1 MYKYKYLKIEELYT
15 QEELEY
21 IKKISIY
28 QKDENVKYLDN
39 KIHKTTFNITEDV
52 KVKEQRHPYISKDF
66 NKIDEWAPEN
76 FTLETTTVWNFPN
89 RGSWA
94 THNPRYRGNWSPYVP
109 RNVILRYSCKGDVV
123 LDQFLGSGTTLIETI
138 LLERHG
144 IGVDINSSALEIAK
158 RNISFC
164 KTSKYE
170 PNIIKGDARNLNFI
184 KDDSVDLICTHPP
197 YSNIIKYSEG
207 IDGDL
212 SNLDIPYFIKEM
224 KKVADECYRVLRK
237 NKYCAI
243 LIGDIRR
250 NRHIV
255 PLGFNVMQQFL
266 NSGFVIKE
274 IIIKH
279 QHNCKSNSFWYNKSI
294 RYNFLLIAHEYL
306 FIFRK
311 P

>member
-1 MYKYKYLKIEELYT
+1 MDKYSRIEELYD
-15 QEELEY
+15 QEELEL
-21 IKKISIY
+21 IKKFISY
-28 QKDENVKYLDN
+28 QKAKNEEHLDN
-39 KIHKTTFNITEDV
+39 GIFKKIHNITEDI
-52 KVKEQRHPYISKDF
+52 KFKEQHQPYISKDY
-66 NKIDEWAPEN
+66 NKIETWAPDN
-76 FTLETTTVWNFPN
+76 FTLETTTVWSFPN

-94 THNPRYRGNWSPYVP
+94 THNPKYRGNWSPYVP
-109 RNVILRYSCKGDVV
+109 RNIILRYSRKGDVV
-123 LDQFLGSGTTLIETI
+123 LDQFLGSGTTLIETV
-138 LLERHG
+138 LLGRHG
-144 IGVDINSSALEIAK
+144 IGVDINSGALEIAK

-164 KTSKYE
+164 ETNKYE
-170 PNIIKGDARNLNFI
+170 PKIVRGDARNLYFI
-184 KDDSVDLICTHPP
+184 ENNSIDLICTHPP
-197 YSNIIKYSEG
+197 YSNIIKYSED

-212 SNLDIPYFIKEM
+212 SRFDIPDFIKEM

-279 QHNCKSNSFWYNKSI
+279 QHNCKFNNFWHSKST